1 MADLDKTTE
10 ELINELQ
17 QLKQKNSEL
26 KLDNDTFRKKITNC
40 EAIFE
45 SSPVAMFIIDET
57 TNIVM
62 VNFAAVKLCGGSEDE
77 ILQHRPGNALRCV
90 HSVKDSRGCGY
101 SPDCKTCEVRNA
113 IESLIAK
120 GGAVNGAE
128 LELTL
133 NHDGNPQKVWM
144 NVGVEPV
151 IKEGEKHWCI
161 AMSDITKNK
170 HIEESLR
177 ISEERFRGIFN
188 NLQDAFFQA
197 DLSGNFTL
205 VSPSALRIFG
215 YESVEEMIGKP
226 ASILYANKEGRDQLI
241 NELRTKGEIT
251 DLVGEGKRKDGST
264 FWASMN
270 IQVTYQNGKISGS
283 EGIVRDIT
291 ERKLA
296 EEKMLLSEAKF
307 RAAFMTIK
315 DGFYISTLNEGIILD
330 INSGFEDIFQYTSA
344 ELIGKTSS
352 DLGLWAIPEDR
363 ASLVS
368 LLKENGYVN
377 NLETVCRKKNGEL
390 FHVSITSSILNV
402 DEAPHIVGVMRDITE
417 RKQAELLINQK
428 NEEYKQIN
436 EELRL
441 AKEKAEKN
449 EKALSQVIN
458 LVPHYIF
465 AKDEDGHYIL
475 ANQTLAD
482 AYHTTIADLIGKTD
496 FDFAPSEKAKID
508 RSNDMDV
515 IRSGNPKH
523 ITEKI
528 IDSKGNLRYFSTIRI
543 PFTSFENNLP
553 AILGISID
561 NTEQYKSEQALIL
574 AKEKAEE
581 SERKYRELFNE
592 MIDGFAYHE
601 VICDSNGNPIDYITL
616 EVNSAFEKILNV
628 KGESVVGIKASTFL
642 PDDELKIRL
651 EMFGPVAMTG
661 HPLTYTFYSTYYQKY
676 FEGKAYSPEKGKF
689 ALTFSDVTEKKAA
702 EEALKEQQEE
712 YRTLVE
718 NLMVGIVVHDAS
730 SAIILSNI
738 TACQSLG
745 LTDEQMKGKS
755 AIDPNWGFVKEDLSV
770 MPIEDYPAN
779 KVLAS
784 GKPLKDYIV
793 GIRRSDLDKIT
804 WGICNGYPMFDQNE
818 KIKSVVITFSD
829 ITNLRN
835 AETEM
840 IQAKEKIEESEYR
853 LKLATSSAGL
863 GIWDWNIKDNNMIW
877 DDRMFELYGT
887 APDTFPNNIEAWNN
901 ALYPEDKQSAL
912 DELNAALNGER
923 ELNTSF
929 RVLHPD
935 GSVLYLKATGAVL
948 RDENGKPQRVI
959 GINRDITERRLAA
972 LQIQIEKEKAEESE
986 IVFRKLFEDST
997 DAQFLFKDGKFIN
1010 CNKTVLKLLG
1020 ANHVNDI
1027 IGLSPV
1033 DVAPEE
1039 QPDGRPSTVAANEY
1053 TNLALQNDYCHFEW
1067 MCKRFDGELRLIDIT
1082 LMPIVLKGEKLL
1094 HGTWRDITDRKK
1106 AEQELISEKE
1116 KAEQSET
1123 FLTAIIENQPGLIWL
1138 KDVNGKFLK
1147 TNTKFLNSCGLN
1159 SPEQIY
1165 LKTDFD
1171 IWPQKLAEKYTT
1183 DDLQVIQSKKS
1194 LIVEEQIINK
1204 GIEKCFETFKTPIVD
1219 DKGNFI
1225 GTTGFSIEITE
1236 RKKAEFEIIAA
1247 KERAEESDRLKSA
1260 FLANMSHEIRTPLNS
1275 IIGFSDLLLD
1285 PDFDLS
1291 EKTEFIKLI
1300 HNGGNNLLAII
1311 NDIIDISKIETGQLT
1326 INKKQ
1331 FLIEK
1336 LINEIVEEN
1345 SLKAIGKGVDLRL
1358 NFADQGNSITMESD
1372 PNRLKQILTNFVNNS
1387 IKFTE
1392 NGYVEIGFTETN
1404 NTVQIYVKD
1413 TGIGIPKEYH
1423 EQIFDRFRQVES
1435 AHTRKYGGNGLGLA
1449 ISKQLA
1455 DLLGYKI
1462 WLESEPGK
1470 GSIFYVS
1477 IPKNIG

>member
-1 MADLDKTTE
+1 MVDRDKTRE

-17 QLKQKNSEL
+17 QLKQENSEL
-26 KLDNDTFRKKITNC
+26 KLANDTFRKRIMNC

-62 VNFAAVKLCGGSEDE
+62 VNLAAVKLCGGSEDE

-128 LELTL
+128 LDLTL

-170 HIEESLR
+170 LIEESLS

-205 VSPSALRIFG
+205 ISPSAQRMYG
-215 YESVEEMIGKP
+215 YDSLDELIGKP
-226 ASILYANKEGRDQLI
+226 ASTLYADNSVRDQII
-241 NELRTKGEIT
+241 NELQSKVEIT
-251 DLVGEGKRKDGST
+251 DFVCEGKRKDGST

-270 IQVTYQNGKISGS
+270 IRFLYQDGKISGS

-296 EEKMLLSEAKF
+296 EEKILLSEKKF
-307 RAAFMTIK
+307 RTVFMTIK
-315 DGFYISTLNEGIILD
+315 DGFYISTMNEGIILD

-352 DLGLWAIPEDR
+352 KLGLWTIPEDR
-363 ASLVS
+363 AIMVS
-368 LLKENGYVN
+368 HLKENGYCN
-377 NLETVCRKKNGEL
+377 NLETICRKKNGEQ

-402 DEAPHIVGVMRDITE
+402 DEAPYIVGVMRDITE
-417 RKQAELLINQK
+417 RKQAELLLNQK

-523 ITEKI
+523 INEKI
-528 IDSKGNLRYFSTIRI
+528 IDSKGNLHYFSTIRI

-581 SERKYRELFNE
+581 SERKYYELFNE

-601 VICDSNGNPIDYITL
+601 MICDSNGHPIDYITL
-616 EVNSAFEKILNV
+616 DVNATFEKILNV
-628 KGESVVGIKASTFL
+628 KSEFVVGNKASTFL
-642 PDDELKIRL
+642 PDDELKHRL
-651 EMFGPVAMTG
+651 DFFGPVAMTG
-661 HPLTYTFYSTYYQKY
+661 QPLTYTLYSSYHQKY

-738 TACQSLG
+738 TACQILG

-755 AIDPNWGFVKEDLSV
+755 SIDPAWGFVKEDLSV
-770 MPIEDYPAN
+770 MPVEDYPAN
-779 KVLAS
+779 VVLAS
-784 GKPLKDYIV
+784 GKPLNNYLV
-793 GIRRSDLDKIT
+793 GVCRPDLAHLT
-804 WGICNGYPMFDQNE
+804 WSICNGYPVFDQYG
-818 KIKSVVITFSD
+818 KIKTVVITFSD
-829 ITNLRN
+829 ITSLRN
-835 AETEM
+835 AEVEM
-840 IQAKEKIEESEYR
+840 IRA
-853 LKLATSSAGL
+853 
-863 GIWDWNIKDNNMIW
+863 
-877 DDRMFELYGT
+877 
-887 APDTFPNNIEAWNN
+887 
-901 ALYPEDKQSAL
+901 
-912 DELNAALNGER
+912 
-923 ELNTSF
+923 
-929 RVLHPD
+929 
-935 GSVLYLKATGAVL
+935 
-948 RDENGKPQRVI
+948 
-959 GINRDITERRLAA
+959 
-972 LQIQIEKEKAEESE
+972 KEKAEESE

-1010 CNKTVLKLLG
+1010 CNATVLKLLG
-1020 ANHVNDI
+1020 ANSPSDI
-1027 IGLSPV
+1027 IGLSPI
-1033 DVAPEE
+1033 DVAPEV
-1039 QPDGRPSTVAANEY
+1039 QPDGRPSSVVANEY
-1053 TNLALQNDYCHFEW
+1053 TNLALENDYCHFEW
-1067 MCKRFDGELRLIDIT
+1067 MCKRFDGALRLIDIT

-1094 HGTWRDITDRKK
+1094 HGNWRDITDRKK
-1106 AEQELISEKE
+1106 AEAALIESEERYRNMFQKSHAIMLLIDSETGTIIDANPAACKFYGWSREELIGKKVVELNILSAEEITAELKLAKLEQRNHFVFQHRLANNSIRNVEIYSSPLMMSGKIILYSIIHDITDRKLAEDALIIAKE
-1116 KAEQSET
+1116 KAE
-1123 FLTAIIENQPGLIWL
+1123 
-1138 KDVNGKFLK
+1138 
-1147 TNTKFLNSCGLN
+1147 
-1159 SPEQIY
+1159 
-1165 LKTDFD
+1165 
-1171 IWPQKLAEKYTT
+1171 
-1183 DDLQVIQSKKS
+1183 
-1194 LIVEEQIINK
+1194 
-1204 GIEKCFETFKTPIVD
+1204 
-1219 DKGNFI
+1219 
-1225 GTTGFSIEITE
+1225 
-1236 RKKAEFEIIAA
+1236 
-1247 KERAEESDRLKSA
+1247 ESDHLKSA

-1326 INKKQ
+1326 INEKL
-1331 FLIEK
+1331 FSVEK

-1345 SLKAIGKGVDLRL
+1345 SLKAIEKGVDLRV
-1358 NFADQGNSITMESD
+1358 NFADQGNSITMKSD
-1372 PNRLKQILTNFVNNS
+1372 PGRLKQILTNFVNNS

-1392 NGYVEIGFTETN
+1392 NGYVEIGFSETN
-1404 NTVQIYVKD
+1404 HTVQIYVKD
-1413 TGIGIPKEYH
+1413 TGIGIPEQYH

-1455 DLLGYKI
+1455 DLLGYTL

-1470 GSIFYVS
+1470 GSIFYLS
-1477 IPKNIG
+1477 APKNIG